1 MLPRA
6 RRGYMGTAFVLLNMR
21 HSLVNSSIFKSDY
34 FKSRLVG
41 MIPSFHRLIFL
52 YRLRVLFLIAIVSC
66 VFTGLLNNNLHNNLD
81 SKSSSCPCLRK
92 NIKPPVMHRNLV
104 TIDNETEAD
113 RYIVPNIVHYVRF
126 NKNNFSF
133 TDYIAL
139 RAAYLHQ
146 EPESIYIHTN
156 LAGPEYFTGKYWQLI
171 QEEYALRSRIRI
183 VECQLPRQVF
193 GQNLSSDWHVK
204 HGSDLTRIR
213 IMIKYGGIYLDNK
226 VFLIQRL
233 DKYRKFEISMQWND
247 GQFLEN
253 QVNIKNLTNIMFQF
267 LIILLMDVILT
278 PRL

>member
-1 MLPRA
+1 MSPFAHCDVCA
-6 RRGYMGTAFVLLNMR
+6 RSM
-21 HSLVNSSIFKSDY
+21 H
-34 FKSRLVG
+34 
-41 MIPSFHRLIFL
+41 IPSTVPAYSVPPTGNVAENSAYVMLSRVTSLQGLAFIAPPALSL
-52 YRLRVLFLIAIVSC
+52 LRRA
-66 VFTGLLNNNLHNNLD
+66 LD
-81 SKSSSCPCLRK
+81 P
-92 NIKPPVMHRNLV
+92 
-104 TIDNETEAD
+104 D
-113 RYIVPNIVHYVRF
+113 YVRF

-267 LIILLMDVILT
+267 
-278 PRL
+278 